1 MTANP
6 LSKIA
11 FLFIMIIFLWGLN
24 WPMNKIGMEYMSA
37 LWHAA
42 LRLGIGCV
50 SMFVLVGLLGKLKT
64 PKKNDL
70 PLVFIMGL
78 LQMGLFTLLIN
89 LGLNFVD
96 AGRSAILVYTIPIWV
111 TPMALF
117 FFNEKLNVLKSCGLA
132 LGFFG
137 IMILFSPFSLDWTS
151 NETIYGNCILIGA
164 ALSMAISICCA
175 RNLKWHST
183 PLELLPW
190 QLLVGTLPVLLIAFI
205 NEPSPTIEWNS
216 TSILAMTYTAV
227 LATALCNG
235 GIAVVSRRLP
245 SITVSLG
252 LLGVPLVGVISAALI
267 LDEDITKT
275 MKLAMIFI
283 FSGLFCVALSARN
296 KKENPL
302 NRKLSTLTVD

>member
-1 MTANP
+1 MTNP
-6 LSKIA
+6 LSKIYL
-11 FLFIMIIFLWGLN
+11 LFITIIILWGLN

-37 LWHAA
+37 IWHAA
-42 LRLGIGCV
+42 LRLSIGCI
-50 SMFVLVGLLGKLKT
+50 SMFALVGFLGKLKL

-70 PLVFIMGL
+70 PLIFIIGL

-89 LGLNFVD
+89 LGLNYVD

-117 FFNEKLNVLKSCGLA
+117 LFNEKLNLLKSCGLV
-132 LGFFG
+132 LGFLG

-151 NETIYGNCILIGA
+151 HETIYGNCILIGA
-164 ALSMAISICCA
+164 ALCMAISICCA
-175 RNLKWHST
+175 RNLQWHRS

-190 QLLVGTLPVLLIAFI
+190 QLLVGALPVLLIAFI
-205 NEPSPTIEWNS
+205 NEPSPIIEWDHTCVS
-216 TSILAMTYTAV
+216 AMIYTAV

-235 GIAVVSRRLP
+235 GIAVVSRKLP

-267 LDEDITKT
+267 LDENITVT

-283 FSGLFCVALSARN
+283 FCGLFCVALSGRVR
-296 KKENPL
+296 KKNLHPAFE
-302 NRKLSTLTVD
+302 T